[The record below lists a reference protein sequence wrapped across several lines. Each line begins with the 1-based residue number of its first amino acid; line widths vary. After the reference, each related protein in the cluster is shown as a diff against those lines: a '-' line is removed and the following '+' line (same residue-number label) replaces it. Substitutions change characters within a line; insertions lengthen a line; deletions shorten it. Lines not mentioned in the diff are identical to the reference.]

1 MHILTAFSGKL
12 TDENGQEHNEANI
25 KPPEVRDVE
34 TSFKDAH
41 GPYRVL
47 IVADKFQT
55 GFDERR
61 LCAMYVDKK
70 LSGVATVQT
79 LWRLNRICDGK
90 TDPIVLDFVK
100 DPAKVLE
107 DFQLYYK
114 SDSLPDN
121 VDPSILFEVADDL
134 DAAGIYTEADMDAVA
149 EIYFKTKDTTGHE
162 NFRDRLKHPIE
173 RWNDQI
179 NAARRAKPQD
189 NETIQRLLD
198 FRAKLRT
205 YVKSWEFLSQIVN
218 FEDPSMVKRAV
229 VAKYLYRNLHVD
241 ENDDEIVDI
250 AGVDV
255 IGARVEAATDPMNL
269 GLTDGDGELA
279 GLEVPTFGGGG
290 AAKPGSETLAA
301 FDEAVDEANQI
312 LEAAGIPT
320 NTPVMRSFVLNL
332 YEMLQQEESLQEMA
346 RENTREQLEQA
357 PALSDELSSALFTL
371 MTANEQLGEL
381 FTGDMVS
388 IDKLRKVMATLLFR
402 AANDNAQ

>member
-1 MHILTAFSGKL
+1 
-12 TDENGQEHNEANI
+12 
-25 KPPEVRDVE
+25 
-34 TSFKDAH
+34 
-41 GPYRVL
+41 
-47 IVADKFQT
+47 
-55 GFDERR
+55 
-61 LCAMYVDKK
+61 MYVDKK

-79 LWRLNRICDGK
+79 LSRLNRIYGK
-90 TDPIVLDFVK
+90 TYPIVLDFVN

-114 SDSLPDN
+114 SASLPDN

-149 EIYFKTKDTTGHE
+149 EIYFRTKDTTGHE
-162 NFRDRLKHPIE
+162 NFRDRLKHPNE

-189 NETIQRLLD
+189 SEMIQRLLD

-218 FEDPSMVKRAV
+218 LEDPSMVKRAV

-241 ENDDEIVDI
+241 GNDDEIVDI
-250 AGVDV
+250 DGVDV

-269 GLTDGDGELA
+269 GLTDGELD

-312 LEAAGIPT
+312 LEAAGIPS

-381 FTGDMVS
+381 FTGDMVVYRQAAQS
-388 IDKLRKVMATLLFR
+388 DGSTAFPR

>member
-1 MHILTAFSGKL
+1 
-12 TDENGQEHNEANI
+12 
-25 KPPEVRDVE
+25 
-34 TSFKDAH
+34 
-41 GPYRVL
+41 
-47 IVADKFQT
+47 
-55 GFDERR
+55 
-61 LCAMYVDKK
+61 
-70 LSGVATVQT
+70 
-79 LWRLNRICDGK
+79 
-90 TDPIVLDFVK
+90 
-100 DPAKVLE
+100 
-107 DFQLYYK
+107 
-114 SDSLPDN
+114 
-121 VDPSILFEVADDL
+121 
-134 DAAGIYTEADMDAVA
+134 
-149 EIYFKTKDTTGHE
+149 
-162 NFRDRLKHPIE
+162 
-173 RWNDQI
+173 
-179 NAARRAKPQD
+179 
-189 NETIQRLLD
+189 
-198 FRAKLRT
+198 
-205 YVKSWEFLSQIVN
+205 
-218 FEDPSMVKRAV
+218 MVKRAV